1 MAKAAVI
8 RLADYKQ
15 RMQSEPNIRDKLD
28 AEKLAKDSVEVE
40 KKNLTATDFLNK
52 NLQELAKVIKEQ
64 GAVGKITDKAE
75 KTKFYGGAKGA
86 VKERVDNIKDF
97 FTLRGF
103 LDKTGIVQKG
113 STGFIGGIADKA
125 LERREAKQQYVK
137 DMLKTDPTTR
147 LYGEKGASKIFEKRF
162 DKIQPAGL
170 DLQANEKELN
180 RLRDAGLTEDQIKRS
195 PEYKK
200 KAELEAGLAKVDPRF
215 RDKDAFGG
223 DKKLVEKVKPSGG
236 GLRGSNVI
244 PLRQADATTVEGDLS
259 EEEIEN
265 LRMMEEQ
272 NEVLKQIEE
281 NTRPEGKKEEKKK
294 EEGDGGGIFG
304 MAWKFLKGWG
314 KKLGGMLLSGLM
326 SLGSMLGK
334 GLLTA
339 AKFLLNPAVL
349 GKLITRVFP
358 IAMIVGSLIN
368 GIWDGFKKFAETG
381 SIGEALIAGLGGI
394 LEFLTFGLIDADT
407 IKNVVESFTGFV
419 DEYIT
424 QPLGNFFKNI
434 KDAVAGFFE
443 NIGIP
448 EISFSVFGK
457 KIAFGPWYPFKP
469 GDNPPGAD
477 APPEANQPARVV
489 GADETKAASAA
500 SGKTA
505 PLSYEDKQKEIDK
518 RTEKEL
524 AKLPKNMRDDVDVQN
539 SVREAEELK
548 YKEESERKPTSFQDR
563 QKATDKRTQEI
574 LAKKNPKL
582 AEDPRVQRRARQQ
595 AELEVKQGKTI
606 DGKPLVS
613 KAEPTA
619 AEQRVM
625 SGKALDSDPRAE
637 AARTGRL
644 GIVAQREQMLK
655 DAAVKQQPATA
666 GQVYNKSAENQA
678 MKEQK
683 PTQAPVVV
691 APSTNVNNNNQTVA
705 TYYAPRNNESTMNDY
720 VRRRAVG

>member
-40 KKNLTATDFLNK
+40 KKNLTATDVLNK

-64 GAVGKITDKAE
+64 GTVGRITDKAE

-86 VKERVDNIKDF
+86 VKERVENIKDF

-103 LDKTGIVQKG
+103 LDKTGIVQRG

-147 LYGEKGASKIFEKRF
+147 LYGKKEASKIFAKRF

-170 DLQANEKELN
+170 DLQANEKEIN
-180 RLRDAGLTEDQIKRS
+180 RLRDAGLTEEQIKRS

-215 RDKDAFGG
+215 RDKEAFGG
-223 DKKLVEKVKPSGG
+223 GLVEKVKPSGA

-244 PLRQADATTVEGDLS
+244 PLRKADSTAVEGDLS

-281 NTRPEGKKEEKKK
+281 NTRPPTKKEAKPKQ
-294 EEGDGGGIFG
+294 EEGDGGIFG

-334 GLLTA
+334 GLITA

-394 LEFLTFGLIDADT
+394 LEFLSFGLINAET
-407 IKNVVESFTGFV
+407 LTNMIESFTGFV

-424 QPLGNFFKNI
+424 QPLKSFFNNI
-434 KDAVAGFFE
+434 KEAVAGFFE

-469 GDNPPGAD
+469 GDNPPGSE
-477 APPEANQPARVV
+477 APPEGNQGARVE
-489 GADETKAASAA
+489 GADQSKAMPAAAPSSLPENKARVDVEQDKDTLTKYAKEEAAKFGRKTPDAQDKKAAMMRLRKERA
-500 SGKTA
+500 SGETPQVA
-505 PLSYEDKQKEIDK
+505 YDKKQQQV
-518 RTEKEL
+518 EK
-524 AKLPKNMRDDVDVQN
+524 K
-539 SVREAEELK
+539 
-548 YKEESERKPTSFQDR
+548 
-563 QKATDKRTQEI
+563 TQEI
-574 LAKKNPKL
+574 LAKKPEKL
-582 AEDPRVQRRARQQ
+582 REDPRVQRRARQQ
-595 AELEVKQGKTI
+595 AELEV
-606 DGKPLVS
+606 S
-613 KAEPTA
+613 KLKETAVTPPPTA
-619 AEQRVM
+619 A
-625 SGKALDSDPRAE
+625 S
-637 AARTGRL
+637 
-644 GIVAQREQMLK
+644 
-655 DAAVKQQPATA
+655 
-666 GQVYNKSAENQA
+666 QVYNKSAENQA
-678 MKEQK
+678 AKEQK
-683 PTQAPVVV
+683 QAPAPVVV

-720 VRRRAVG
+720 VRRRGVG